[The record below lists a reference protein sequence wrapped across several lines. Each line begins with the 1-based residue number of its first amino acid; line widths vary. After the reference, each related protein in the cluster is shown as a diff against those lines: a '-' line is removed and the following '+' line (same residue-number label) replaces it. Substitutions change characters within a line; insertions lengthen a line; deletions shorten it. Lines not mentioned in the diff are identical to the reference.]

1 MTPARPVDVAVG
13 VVVRDDGAVLLG
25 QRPTGKPYAGWW
37 EFPGGKLEAGESVH
51 AALVRELDEELG
63 LRVRA
68 SCPWVVRRFVY
79 PHATVLLHFRRVFD
93 FAGKPESREGQAFA
107 WLRPGAIDV
116 APLLPATVPVIAWL
130 GLPGECTLSCAAT
143 LGDDGFLEALD
154 RRLRAGWSGMLVLD
168 EPELSADRFEAL
180 FYRVVQSCRGRPVR
194 LLVGGRHPASYSQA
208 TGGVLLAP
216 EDLARLGMRPAL
228 PTIVARVR
236 NPVDISRASAL
247 GVDCVIVEAD
257 PGADTA
263 DEPTRAARFDAIVAQ
278 TGVPAY
284 AGASWGLSGALA
296 RASGAHGVVRSRSFL
311 AG

>member
-93 FAGKPESREGQAFA
+93 FAGMPESREGQAFA

-130 GLPGECTLSCAAT
+130 GLPGECTRSCAAT

-168 EPELSADRFEAL
+168 EPELPADRFEAL
-180 FYRVVQSCRGRPVR
+180 FYRVVQACRGRPVR
-194 LLVGGRHPASYSQA
+194 LVVGGHHPASYSRA
-208 TGGVLLAP
+208 AGGVLLAP
-216 EDLARLGMRPAL
+216 EALARLGMRPAL
-228 PTIVARVR
+228 PTVIARAR
-236 NPVDISRASAL
+236 DATDIAEASAH
-247 GVDCVIVEAD
+247 GVDAVIVDTD
-257 PGADTA
+257 PRTA
-263 DEPTRAARFDAIVAQ
+263 AVDEPTRAARLEAIVAE

-284 AGASWGLSGALA
+284 AATAWGLTPA
-296 RASGAHGVVRSRSFL
+296 RARACGAHGIVRHLLFPET
-311 AG
+311 